1 MTDERR
7 YQEEEIREIFAL
19 AASDEDSRRPSLSSA
34 EGLTLAEL
42 QEIGSEVDLAPE
54 RIAQAAS
61 ALEVRGSVL
70 PRRTHL
76 GMPISVGRIVDLPR
90 SPTDREWELLVTE
103 LRETFN
109 ARGKVTSHGSLREWT
124 NGNLHAYVEP
134 TETGHRLRMGTL
146 KGSARALPW
155 LGVGG
160 LGIFALA
167 IARASG
173 SSSLVELLP
182 VLIMLGLGGAAWA
195 LSLFRLPRWA
205 REREE
210 QMDHIATVA
219 QALIGSEPKGE
230 DPS

>member
-19 AASDEDSRRPSLSSA
+19 AASDEDSRRPTLPAA

-61 ALEVRGSVL
+61 ALELRGRVV
-70 PRRTHL
+70 PRRMHL

-109 ARGKVTSHGSLREWT
+109 ARGKVASHGGLREWT

-146 KGSARALPW
+146 KGSARPLTW
-155 LGVGG
+155 MGMGG
-160 LGIFALA
+160 LGLCAVA
-167 IARASG
+167 IARASSG
-173 SSSLVELLP
+173 SSLVELLP
-182 VLIMLGLGGAAWA
+182 VLILLGLGGAAWA
-195 LSLFRLPRWA
+195 RSFLTLPRWA

-210 QMDHIATVA
+210 QMDHIAAVA
-219 QALIGSEPKGE
+219 QAVIGSEPKGE